1 MGGKTMIIV
10 IESVLQTK
18 IDFRY
23 VKDEDNYIAS
33 TSNVLGEFTSF
44 GKTPDDAVRRLKSK
58 LFGLLAE
65 YVHNQKVNH

>member
-23 VKDEDNYIAS
+23 VKDEDNYVAS
-33 TSNVLGEFTSF
+33 TSNVLGEFSSY
-44 GKTPDDAVRRLKSK
+44 GKTPDEAVRRLKSK

>member
-1 MGGKTMIIV
+1 MLTT

-23 VKDEDNYIAS
+23 VKDNDVYLAS
-33 TSNVLGEFTSF
+33 TSNVLGEFSSL

-58 LFGLLAE
+58 LFGLLTE

>member
-1 MGGKTMIIV
+1 MLIV

-18 IDFRY
+18 IDFHY
-23 VKDEDNYIAS
+23 VKDEDNYVAS

>member
-1 MGGKTMIIV
+1 MIIV

-23 VKDEDNYIAS
+23 VKDEDNYVAF
-33 TSNVLGEFTSF
+33 TSNVLGDFTSF

>member
-1 MGGKTMIIV
+1 MITV

-23 VKDEDNYIAS
+23 LKDEDQYIAS

>member
-1 MGGKTMIIV
+1 MLTT

-18 IDFRY
+18 IDFHY
-23 VKDEDNYIAS
+23 AKDQDNYVAS
-33 TSNVLGEFTSF
+33 TSNVLGHFSSY

-65 YVHNQKVNH
+65 YVQNQKVNH

>member
-1 MGGKTMIIV
+1 MIIV
-10 IESVLQTK
+10 VESVLQTK
-18 IDFRY
+18 IDFYY
-23 VKDEDNYIAS
+23 VKESDNYVAS

-65 YVHNQKVNH
+65 YVQNQRVTH

>member
-1 MGGKTMIIV
+1 MIIV

-23 VKDEDNYIAS
+23 VKDQDNYVAS
-33 TSNVLGEFTSF
+33 TSNVLGDFTSF